1 MSKLK
6 IVSDYVFAHQ
16 VAGKMQKHH
25 QELLLQ
31 ILGVFAHESE
41 KKALVNTSILM
52 AYCNDVLVNP
62 DFPEP
67 AIARIA
73 HKALDLL
80 LNGGGQV

>member
-6 IVSDYVFAHQ
+6 IVSDYVLAHP
-16 VAGKMQKHH
+16 VASKMQNHH

-41 KKALVNTSILM
+41 EKALVNTSILM
-52 AYCNDVLVNP
+52 AYCGQELVNSES
-62 DFPEP
+62 PEP